1 MSMIKNMDTISSM
14 ESFNNNAT
22 TYPTFNFLQ
31 HRIAGELLAL
41 CAANLPPMRSC
52 IDIGC
57 GNGAMWQQIDTART
71 IDSPQS
77 PFVSPLHTFVGLD
90 SAPNLLDL
98 HARSPIVRL
107 VCGDFNRPLR
117 AQIGDETFDVAL
129 ASSSL
134 QWADDLEQTL
144 LEIANIAPHLGAAI
158 FTARSLHELHAFVGI
173 PSPLLDSATLRH
185 KLEAVFCGFC
195 LPQLYTISF
204 ENLHALLRY
213 LQKSGIR
220 GQTTLDTAQT
230 QKLRHFQENKLVFEV
245 LYFVGTRR
253 N

>member
-1 MSMIKNMDTISSM
+1 M
-14 ESFNNNAT
+14 ESFDRSAN

-31 HRIAGELLAL
+31 RNIAGELLAL
-41 CAANLPPMRSC
+41 CASHLPPMRSC

-57 GNGAMWQQIDTART
+57 GSGAVFEQIAATRET
-71 IDSPQS
+71 DSPQAA
-77 PFVSPLHTFVGLD
+77 FVRHLHTFVGLD
-90 SAPNLLDL
+90 SAPKLLQT

-117 AQIGDETFDVAL
+117 EQIGDGTFDVAL

-134 QWADDLEQTL
+134 QWAENLEQTL
-144 LEIANIAPHLGAAI
+144 GEIAHIAPRLGAAI
-158 FTARSLHELHAFVGI
+158 FTSRSLFELHSFIGI
-173 PSPLLDSATLRH
+173 QSPLRDCASLRHHLEALFCGVCLPRLYTLR
-185 KLEAVFCGFC
+185 
-195 LPQLYTISF
+195 F

-230 QKLRHFQENKLVFEV
+230 QRLRHFRDNQLVFEV